1 MDSRISHQLL
11 VLGNGFDITCGLNSR
26 FVQFFR
32 PRMAV
37 IDKNKNIS
45 KKGWAKTLS
54 ALGITAWDLIL
65 YYRKELADKGYDAN
79 WSDIELV
86 VSDAIE
92 MEHNASTLPPSPSM
106 GKQHFVTIRTL
117 LEYFE
122 FLQSHPWIKW
132 PNQYLA
138 QLNEK
143 IEKSAG
149 HDWAKLEEDVSLEM
163 RKAGCFEDDDSE
175 HLYTFSDIFPF
186 TYTDIESY
194 RDALEE
200 QVPGLA
206 TEVVARFLCG
216 LYTDVENWTK
226 NSLRSALEQELHKLE
241 AEFSRYLAH
250 EVKLN
255 NDYGQASEQLVEQL
269 LSGKASWND
278 GHVTAATVLSFN
290 YTSPSIPSIWQSK
303 STFKFINIHGK
314 LSGDI
319 IFGADGTNCMNDP
332 GAARFSKTFRIIRS
346 GRPGG
351 GEPIAFGAPSTEE
364 SRETVLIKVF
374 GHSLA
379 KADYAYFQAIFD
391 IVDLYT
397 GPVELV
403 FFYKPYCETARE
415 ELLLNIS
422 KLLDSYGASMDNRDH
437 GKNLM
442 HRLILEGRLSVVELP

>member
-1 MDSRISHQLL
+1 M
-11 VLGNGFDITCGLNSR
+11 
-26 FVQFFR
+26 
-32 PRMAV
+32 
-37 IDKNKNIS
+37 
-45 KKGWAKTLS
+45 TLI
-54 ALGITAWDLIL
+54 G
-65 YYRKELADKGYDAN
+65 
-79 WSDIELV
+79 V
-86 VSDAIE
+86 
-92 MEHNASTLPPSPSM
+92 
-106 GKQHFVTIRTL
+106 
-117 LEYFE
+117 
-122 FLQSHPWIKW
+122 
-132 PNQYLA
+132 
-138 QLNEK
+138 
-143 IEKSAG
+143 
-149 HDWAKLEEDVSLEM
+149 
-163 RKAGCFEDDDSE
+163 AGCFEDDDSE

-216 LYTDVENWTK
+216 LYKDVENWTK

-278 GHVTAATVLSFN
+278 SHVTAATVLSFN

-351 GEPIAFGAPSTEE
+351 GEPVAFGAPSTEE